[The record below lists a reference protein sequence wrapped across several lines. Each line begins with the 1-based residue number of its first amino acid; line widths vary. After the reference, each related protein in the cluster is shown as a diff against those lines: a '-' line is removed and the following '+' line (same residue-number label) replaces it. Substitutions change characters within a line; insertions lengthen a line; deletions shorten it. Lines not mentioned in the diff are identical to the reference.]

1 MKKGVYIQLFTLL
14 IGLFS
19 TNVMAQKGVEDG
31 SRYGHGNDSIQCI
44 TNLSLYREYARQG
57 DFKSALPSWR
67 KVFHN
72 CPRAT
77 KNIYIDGAR
86 MFQNFIEE
94 NQNDEAKK
102 GAYVDTLMMV
112 YDQRI
117 KYYKDRSNVRGRQG
131 VDLLRYRRND
141 GIQYIQQAYN
151 YLDESIQAD
160 KAHVSEPV
168 MATYISASLT
178 LFQDKKITQNQVI
191 SDYMMVS
198 DIINKKLETR
208 PSDATLT
215 AIKSSIDNNFAA
227 DGPSDCDTLNA
238 YFNKEY
244 QSRSDDPDFLGML
257 TTLLKNNS
265 CTNSQLFYN
274 ASTKLQALKP
284 SAESA
289 ANIALMAYNNGNYKE
304 AATYY
309 KQAIQLQTDDMKKA
323 DYYLGLALTQSK
335 LNQYSESRDNA
346 LKAEQLHSNW
356 GEPYLLIGQ
365 IYAQSQDQC
374 SNIKLPSSVFWVAVD
389 KFNEAKKVDP
399 SVEEKANKLIITYS
413 KYYPKKEDAFF
424 QNVHQGDTYT
434 VGCWI
439 NENTIARFNE

>member
-1 MKKGVYIQLFTLL
+1 MKKGIYIQLLTLL

-19 TNVMAQKGVEDG
+19 INSMAQKGVEDG
-31 SRYGHGNDSIQCI
+31 SRFGHGEDSIQCI

-67 KVFHN
+67 RVFRN
-72 CPRAT
+72 CPKAT

-86 MFQNFIEE
+86 MFQDFIEE

-102 GAYVDTLMMV
+102 GAFVDTLMMI

-117 KYYKDRSNVRGRQG
+117 KYYDGRSNVRGRQG

-178 LFQDKKITQNQVI
+178 LFQEKKIDQNRAI
-191 SDYMMVS
+191 SDYMLIS
-198 DIINKKLETR
+198 DIINKDLQAR
-208 PSDATLT
+208 PNNSTLN
-215 AIKSSIDNNFAA
+215 AIKTSIDNNFAA
-227 DGPSDCDTLNA
+227 DGPSDCDTLKT
-238 YFNKEY
+238 YFSKEY
-244 QSRSDDPDFLGML
+244 QTRSDDADFLEML
-257 TTLLKNNS
+257 TTIMKNNS
-265 CTNSQLFYN
+265 CTDSKLFYD

-304 AATYY
+304 AVTYY
-309 KQAIQLQTDDMKKA
+309 KQAIQLETDVMKKA
-323 DYYLGLALTQSK
+323 DYSLGLALTQSK
-335 LNQYSESRDNA
+335 LGQYSDSRDNA
-346 LKAEQLHSNW
+346 LKAEQLHPNW
-356 GEPYLLIGQ
+356 GEPYILIGQ
-365 IYAQSQDQC
+365 IYAESQNQC
-374 SNIKLPSSVFWVAVD
+374 SNITLPASVFWVAVD
-389 KFNEAKKVDP
+389 KFTEAKKVDP
-399 SVEEKANKLIITYS
+399 TVEEKANKLIITYS

-424 QNVHQGDTYT
+424 QNVHEGDTYT

-439 NENTIARFNE
+439 NEKTTARFNE